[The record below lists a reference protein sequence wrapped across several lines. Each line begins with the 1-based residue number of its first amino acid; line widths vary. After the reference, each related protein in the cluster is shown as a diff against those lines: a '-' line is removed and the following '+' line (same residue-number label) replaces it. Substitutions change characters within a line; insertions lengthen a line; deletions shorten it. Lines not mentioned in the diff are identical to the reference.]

1 VQALTLRGAGCCLP
15 MPDTETNMTPET
27 VSRLRKD
34 TPACE
39 TLLHF
44 NNAGASLNPD
54 PVHQTVLTYL
64 EAERRMGGYEA
75 EAALAPQLDRF
86 YTGFAALL
94 GGAPEEIAF
103 AESATR
109 AWDSVFY
116 GLDWR
121 EGDEVIIHVSDYGS
135 NTLSLLQMQQRRGI
149 VIRECP
155 SDESGQID
163 VYALDRMIGRRTK
176 LVALSHIPTQGGLVN
191 PAAAVGRVTRDHG
204 VFYLLDA
211 CQSLGQ
217 VEVDVRA
224 IGCDALSG
232 TGRKFLRGPRG
243 TGVLWV
249 SAAALSRLDPPFID
263 GHSAFVSDSGF
274 DWEPG
279 ARRFEAFEQ
288 NYAGKAGLARAVDY
302 ALEIG
307 LAEIAAR
314 IATLAAT
321 LRRDL
326 SALPGVTIRDQG
338 ERKCGIV
345 TFTLDD
351 KPSRGI
357 VAALGA
363 QGINCSLSH
372 SRWAPRDFARRH
384 LPEMVRASVHVYNT
398 EDEIARF
405 TRAIATL

>member
-1 VQALTLRGAGCCLP
+1 VH
-15 MPDTETNMTPET
+15 ET
-27 VSRLRKD
+27 VLS
-34 TPACE
+34 
-39 TLLHF
+39 
-44 NNAGASLNPD
+44 
-54 PVHQTVLTYL
+54 YL
-64 EAERRMGGYEA
+64 EAERRLGGYEA

-94 GGAPEEIAF
+94 GAVPDEIAF

-121 EGDEVIIHVSDYGS
+121 EGDEVIVHVSDYGS
-135 NTLSLLQMQQRRGI
+135 NTLALLQLQRRRGI

-155 SDESGQID
+155 SDASGQID
-163 VYALDRMIGRRTK
+163 VDALDRMIGRRTK
-176 LVALSHIPTQGGLVN
+176 LVALSHIPTQSGLVN
-191 PAAAVGRVTRDHG
+191 PAGAVGKVTRDHG

-263 GHSAFVSDSGF
+263 GHSACVREGGF

-288 NYAGKAGLARAVDY
+288 NCAGKAGLARAADY

-307 LAEIAAR
+307 IAQISSRIAA
-314 IATLAAT
+314 LAAT

-326 SALPGVTIRDQG
+326 SSLPGVTLRDQG
-338 ERKCGIV
+338 ERLGGIV
-345 TFTLDD
+345 TFTVDD
-351 KPSRGI
+351 RPSRGI
-357 VAALGA
+357 IAALGA
-363 QGINCSLSH
+363 QGINCSLSTF
-372 SRWAPRDFARRH
+372 RWAPRDFARRN
-384 LPEMVRASVHVYNT
+384 LPEMVRASVHAYNT
-398 EDEIARF
+398 ENEIARF
-405 TRAIATL
+405 ARAIAAL